1 MPRPRPEILHT
12 PAAMHGGRAA
22 LSSTAP
28 LPMASSPMA
37 LPPTATIDFSV
48 CLNAFGP
55 AANVRAAIAAC
66 AVDEY
71 PDPTSRA
78 ARAAAATHWH
88 RPIEEIVL
96 GAGSVELIQ
105 ATCFAY
111 IRPGDAVLVATPCFA
126 EYARA
131 AALCGATVRSHTSLD
146 ELRRQIE
153 PGVRMVF
160 VASPSSPM
168 GLQMSPSVLHDL
180 ADACAAVDALLMLDQ
195 AYDGFTAQ
203 PLGTPALAGHAHVVH
218 LRSMTKEHAIAN
230 VRVAFAIAPPD
241 VTEAIERARVPW
253 AASGAAQAAAI
264 AALSSEARAHA
275 HTTTTRLRNEAAHI
289 RHALMEQDF
298 EVPPSDTHYLLVSC
312 GDATRVRNWLL
323 EHHGLLVRDGTSFGL
338 ASQVRIAARRPEEN
352 DTLIDAFAHLRST
365 LMTSQP

>member
-12 PAAMHGGRAA
+12 PTAVHGGRAA
-22 LSSTAP
+22 LSP
-28 LPMASSPMA
+28 VA
-37 LPPTATIDFSV
+37 LSRTTSAVIDFSV

-55 AANVRAAIAAC
+55 AASVSAAIAAC

-78 ARAAAATHWH
+78 ARMTAAVHWQ
-88 RPIEEIVL
+88 RPIDEIML

-105 ATCFAY
+105 AACFAY
-111 IRPGDAVLVATPCFA
+111 IRPGDTVLVATPCFA

-131 AALCGATVRSHTSLD
+131 ASLCGATVRTSASTG
-146 ELRRQIE
+146 ELLRQIG

-168 GLQMSPSVLHDL
+168 GLQMSPAVLHEL
-180 ADACAAVDALLMLDQ
+180 ADACAAADALLILDQ
-195 AYDGFTAQ
+195 AYDGFTAY
-203 PLGTPALAGHAHVVH
+203 PLGIPALAGHTHVVH

-241 VTEAIERARVPW
+241 VVEAIERARVPW

-264 AALSSEARAHA
+264 ATLSPEARAHA
-275 HTTTTRLRNEAAHI
+275 HTTTTRLHNEAERI
-289 RHALMEQDF
+289 RHALSQQGF
-298 EVPPSDTHYLLVSC
+298 EVSPSDTHYLLVSC
-312 GDATRVRNWLL
+312 GDATRVRDWLL
-323 EHHGLLVRDGTSFGL
+323 EHHGLLVRDCTSFGL

-365 LMTSQP
+365 LMPTEP